1 MATKYLARTIVEG
14 GQCDEHAKRPRR
26 AAQRSERARVRAYLR
41 NCARDR
47 EWGDE
52 RICPVRESVSVCF
65 ADRTAALRRW
75 MEQFVGR
82 SWDEA
87 YGATVRMCD
96 RRTTKGRHLI
106 EGHFRARD
114 FVRPAFASKSILDG
128 VAWFGETPDGI
139 IESRPRPGWKRK
151 REATIT
157 PAIAEWLAGRK
168 VGQRGR
174 TLFWFVPVGR
184 WVTHEVADGT
194 EAVAPTREYV
204 VTGHRQ
210 DRRLS
215 ADEVAHFNA
224 IDALTQTA
232 ILRDAP

>member
-14 GQCDEHAKRPRR
+14 GQCDQHAKRPRH
-26 AAQRSERARVRAYLR
+26 AAQRSERARARAYLR
-41 NCARDR
+41 NCVRDR

-52 RICPVRESVSVCF
+52 RICPVRESVSACF

-75 MEQFVGR
+75 TEQFVGR
-82 SWDEA
+82 PWDEA
-87 YGATVRMCD
+87 YGAVVRMCD

-114 FVRPAFASKSILDG
+114 FVRQASAPKSFLDG
-128 VAWFGETPDGI
+128 VVRFDVTPDGI
-139 IESRPRPGWKRK
+139 IESRPRPSWKRQ

-157 PAIAEWLAGRK
+157 PAIAAWLAGRK
-168 VGQRGR
+168 IGRRGK

-184 WVTHEVADGT
+184 WITHEVADGT
-194 EAVAPTREYV
+194 EVVAPAREYV

-215 ADEVAHFNA
+215 ADEAAHFAA
-224 IDALTQTA
+224 IDALTQAA
-232 ILRDAP
+232 ILRNAP